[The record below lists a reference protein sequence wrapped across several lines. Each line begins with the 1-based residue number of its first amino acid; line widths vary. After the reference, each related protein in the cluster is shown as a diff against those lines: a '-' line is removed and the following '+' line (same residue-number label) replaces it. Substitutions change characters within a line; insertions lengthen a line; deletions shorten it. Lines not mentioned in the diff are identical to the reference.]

1 MGLFGFIEN
10 FFFISLAL
18 VFVLVLLLV
27 YHFKNRITVAE
38 KKSESMY
45 GLLTAVVKEIKTLRG
60 MFGLGGGSPPAPVP
74 QVNTNTSSQFEVKSK
89 TTPEIP
95 SLSETKPGLSSN
107 ELREVIT
114 LDFSKPENKIVVSDV
129 EDEDS
134 DDEEDEES
142 DESSIS
148 DDDEGEDSDDD
159 DDDLSIKE
167 VKEEVIV
174 LTEEDVQSGAVE
186 VNLQEVDLDSFYQP
200 TIDEAPESAENE
212 IETTLVDN
220 ILVDNILVDN
230 ILVEHLLDETSSP
243 VLNIHPQ
250 EPQQP
255 ESVEEVSFSQ
265 DNEQD
270 NALLT
275 FDVSPQ
281 TQTPA
286 FQIDQLRKMNINQLK
301 TIASQIGITADI
313 SKMKKPELIS
323 LIQSH

>member
-60 MFGLGGGSPPAPVP
+60 MFGLGGGSPAPVP

-89 TTPEIP
+89 TTPEIT
-95 SLSETKPGLSSN
+95 SLPIDANPVLSSKD
-107 ELREVIT
+107 LREVIT

-159 DDDLSIKE
+159 DDELSIKE

-200 TIDEAPESAENE
+200 TIDEALESAENE
-212 IETTLVDN
+212 IETT
-220 ILVDNILVDN
+220 LVDNILVDN

-301 TIASQIGITADI
+301 AIASQIGITSDI
-313 SKMKKPELIS
+313 SKTKKPELIS
-323 LIQSH
+323 LIQSHST